1 MKACN
6 FIKEV
11 LQHRCVPVNIPKVLG
26 AAFFIEQLQWV
37 LLHYVLVSGKNFK
50 KNKVRG
56 EIAFAIIS
64 LFHAQMYEPESMST
78 TTTAFVFLQN
88 LLNFI
93 ITKYLKQGVD
103 DDLKDLSMSLGQK
116 VITLL
121 PPIEKCSTSIK
132 LFLLPKFDSSS
143 SSVTRDKEIYQSH
156 VIMR

>member
-1 MKACN
+1 
-6 FIKEV
+6 
-11 LQHRCVPVNIPKVLG
+11 
-26 AAFFIEQLQWV
+26 
-37 LLHYVLVSGKNFK
+37 
-50 KNKVRG
+50 
-56 EIAFAIIS
+56 
-64 LFHAQMYEPESMST
+64 MYEPESMST
-78 TTTAFVFLQN
+78 TTRAFVFLQN

-121 PPIEKCSTSIK
+121 PPIGKCSTSIK